1 VIAIRLGR
9 LLPVASSNLPGHL
22 WQDHQ
27 CCCAAMPL
35 HGLASDGVYLASSVT
50 RVAVRSYRTFS
61 PLPGNKSTGGLFS
74 VALSL
79 EVALAGRYPAPWS
92 CEARTF
98 LWQGYPCQQLSGY
111 LLTSQQI

>member
-1 VIAIRLGR
+1 MIAIRLGR

-27 CCCAAMPL
+27 YCSAVMPL

-61 PLPGNKSTGGLFS
+61 PLPEHERTGGFFS

-79 EVALAGRYPAPWS
+79 RSPSLDVIQHPDPVKPGLSSGKDIPASSYPAICSP
-92 CEARTF
+92 
-98 LWQGYPCQQLSGY
+98 LSR
-111 LLTSQQI
+111 